1 MLAPKQATASKVP
14 KQPGPNAPPDIP
26 DPEGPRLDS
35 IAEQSN
41 TTYHSQTML
50 LGIARLLSITLA
62 SLLPIVS
69 IVVLYY
75 VHRMPKRLG
84 IISGFTATFSFVLG
98 LVTNCHMVDVFAAS
112 AA

>member
-1 MLAPKQATASKVP
+1 
-14 KQPGPNAPPDIP
+14 
-26 DPEGPRLDS
+26 
-35 IAEQSN
+35 
-41 TTYHSQTML
+41 ML

-62 SLLPIVS
+62 SLLPIAS

-75 VHRMPKRLG
+75 VRSMPKRLG

-98 LVTNCHMVDVFAAS
+98 LVTNSHMVDVFAAS